1 MNNLFEQPSQRIA
14 HLVQSAE
21 ARALST
27 RGLGGL
33 LQAAQAFGEDQCSHL
48 AAALSYYGLLS
59 IFPLLLFILA
69 VASPFIQSES
79 AIRAVTRFVT
89 QFLPS
94 GELLVRNNLQEVAR
108 LRGAV
113 TLAAA
118 VGFLW
123 SASGVFNL
131 IQVGLNR
138 AFRVSRRRPMWRE
151 KLVSMAMVVGV
162 SILFGLSFL
171 ITNTMRVVTHYRIL
185 QRQNPMAEPATVLV
199 AITLSIAVFGI
210 LYRYVPYD
218 PAIRWRDIA
227 LGAVLAAILWEIAK
241 LGFAWYITNLSPL
254 NLVYG
259 SVGAVIALMLWGYV
273 TWVIVLFCAEL
284 AAVGMRARRRPASV
298 PSAPEGL
305 E

>member
-1 MNNLFEQPSQRIA
+1 MDNLFGSPPQRIA
-14 HLVQSAE
+14 NLIQSAE
-21 ARALST
+21 TRVLSI

-33 LQAAQAFGEDQCSHL
+33 IQAARAFSEDQCSHL

-69 VASPFIQSES
+69 VASPFLQSDS
-79 AIRAVTRFVT
+79 AIRAVTGFVNG
-89 QFLPS
+89 FLPS
-94 GELLVRNNLQEVAR
+94 GALLLRNNLQEVAR
-108 LRGAV
+108 LRGAI

-118 VGFLW
+118 AGFLW
-123 SASGVFNL
+123 SSSGVFNL
-131 IQVGLNR
+131 LQVGLNR

-151 KLVSMAMVVGV
+151 KLVSLAMVVGV

-171 ITNTMRVVTHYRIL
+171 ITNTMRMVTHYRML
-185 QRQNPMAEPATVLV
+185 QRENPLAEPVTVLV
-199 AITLSIAVFGI
+199 AIILSVAVFGI

-218 PAIRWRDIA
+218 PSIRWRDVA
-227 LGAVLAAILWEIAK
+227 LSAVIAAILWEMAK

-273 TWVIVLFCAEL
+273 TWVILLFCAEF
-284 AAVGMRARRRPASV
+284 AAVGMRARQQTVAV
-298 PSAPEGL
+298 PTEPEVL

>member
-1 MNNLFEQPSQRIA
+1 MNNLFVQPSQRILN
-14 HLVQSAE
+14 LVQSAE

-33 LQAAQAFGEDQCSHL
+33 VQAAKAFSEDQCSHL

-69 VASPFIQSES
+69 AASPFLQSES
-79 AIRAVTRFVT
+79 AIRAVTGFVAG
-89 QFLPS
+89 FLPS
-94 GELLVRNNLQEVAR
+94 GALLVRNNLQEVAR
-108 LRGAV
+108 LRGAI

-131 IQVGLNR
+131 LQVGLNR
-138 AFRVSRRRPMWRE
+138 AFRVARRRPMWRE
-151 KLVSMAMVVGV
+151 KLVSLAMVVGV
-162 SILFGLSFL
+162 GILFGLSFL
-171 ITNTMRVVTHYRIL
+171 ITNTMRVVTHYRML
-185 QRQNPMAEPATVLV
+185 QRQNSMAEPATVLV
-199 AITLSIAVFGI
+199 AIILSIAVFGI

-218 PAIRWRDIA
+218 PTIRWRDIA
-227 LGAVLAAILWEIAK
+227 VGAVVAAILWEMAK

-273 TWVIVLFCAEL
+273 TWMILLFCAEF
-284 AAVGMRARRRPASV
+284 AAVGMRARRGSAAASTAQESV
-298 PSAPEGL
+298 G
-305 E
+305 

>member
-1 MNNLFEQPSQRIA
+1 MDNLFGSPPQRIA
-14 HLVQSAE
+14 NLIQSAE
-21 ARALST
+21 TRALSI
-27 RGLGGL
+27 RGLSGL
-33 LQAAQAFGEDQCSHL
+33 IQAARAFSEDQCSHL

-69 VASPFIQSES
+69 LASPFLQSDS
-79 AIRAVTRFVT
+79 AIRAVTGFVSG
-89 QFLPS
+89 FLPS
-94 GELLVRNNLQEVAR
+94 GALLVRNNLQEVAR
-108 LRGAV
+108 LRGAI

-118 VGFLW
+118 AGFLW

-138 AFRVSRRRPMWRE
+138 AFRVSRRRPIWRE
-151 KLVSMAMVVGV
+151 KLVSLAMVVGV
-162 SILFGLSFL
+162 GILFGLSFL
-171 ITNTMRVVTHYRIL
+171 ITNTMRMVTHYRML
-185 QRQNPMAEPATVLV
+185 PRENPLAEPGTVLV
-199 AITLSIAVFGI
+199 AIILSIAVFGI

-218 PAIRWRDIA
+218 PSIRWRDVA
-227 LGAVLAAILWEIAK
+227 LGAVIAAILWEIAK

-273 TWVIVLFCAEL
+273 TWVILLFCAEF
-284 AAVGMRARRRPASV
+284 AAVGMRARQLAAAAPT
-298 PSAPEGL
+298 APEVL